1 MKKDYMKW
9 QELHFSSE
17 DYDWKNAKKITAGID
32 VGTTSTQAVIFCDE
46 TLFAYA
52 SIHTAPDYTGAG
64 EAALRKALEGTG
76 MTRQDIGCICSTGYG
91 YDTVNF
97 ADKHVDEVHC
107 HGTGA
112 RYMFGPSVNTILDLG
127 GQTVKA
133 IRMYEWDRVR
143 DIMIGDKCATGMGRN
158 IETFAAIAEIPLEEL
173 GAFSLSEDRDPEPC
187 STTCY
192 VFSLP
197 EAIGMLRPEFRAD
210 PLSARQV
217 VGGYLFSVA
226 WRALGVLGK
235 LSPLDPGAIK
245 IDGDLAFTGGL
256 AKNIGITKRI
266 ERELSVTAAA
276 SKYDPMLAGA
286 IGAAL
291 LAQQD

>member
-1 MKKDYMKW
+1 MNKEFMKW
-9 QELHFSSE
+9 PELRFSSK
-17 DYDWKNAKKITAGID
+17 DCDWKNAKKIAAGID
-32 VGTTSTQAVIFCDE
+32 VGTTSTQAAIFCDGG
-46 TLFAYA
+46 LFAYA
-52 SIHTAPDYTGAG
+52 SIATAPNYTHAG
-64 EAALRKALEGTG
+64 ELALNKALAGTG
-76 MTRQDIGCICSTGYG
+76 MTREDIHSVCATGYG
-91 YDTVNF
+91 YDTVKF
-97 ADKHVDEVHC
+97 ADKHVDEIHC

-158 IETFAAIAEIPLEEL
+158 IETFAAVAEIPLEEI
-173 GAFSLSEDRDPEPC
+173 GAYSLDVDKDPEPC

-210 PLSARQV
+210 PLTPNQV

-245 IDGDLAFTGGL
+245 VDGGLALTGGL
-256 AKNIGITKRI
+256 AKNVGITKRI
-266 ERELSVTAAA
+266 ERELSITAAA
-276 SKYDPMLAGA
+276 SEYDPMLAGA

-291 LAQQD
+291 LA